1 MAVIA
6 DIPEV
11 IGFAIALQI
20 LFGLSLVY
28 GILIAAAATIVGL
41 SITSWGV
48 RPLEGLMAGLLA
60 VMVGCCVAQNVAIVS
75 VEKVRVGSLL
85 IFL

>member
-48 RPLEGLMAGLLA
+48 RPLEGLIAVLLA
-60 VMVGCCVAQNVAIVS
+60 IMVACCVAQNVAIVS
-75 VEKVRVGSLL
+75 VEKVRGSV
-85 IFL
+85 FLFL